1 MLPGTWTPTP
11 ANIDLTNL
19 GTIDRVQWPGN
30 GRKGVVAAQ
39 ISSLDV

>member
-11 ANIDLTNL
+11 ANIDLTNR
-19 GTIDRVQWPGN
+19 GPIDWVQWPTN
-30 GRKGVVAAQ
+30 GRKGGVAAQ